1 MILET
6 DNYRINID
14 KRNSNLSEITN
25 SEIVEN
31 LIKNRNISDENIK
44 NFLSDSDLDTIN
56 PYEFSDMEDA
66 VKILVSFI
74 KSKKKIGIYGDFDA
88 DGLTGTAILIETIE
102 SLGAIPK
109 PFIPNREN
117 EGHGIS
123 EKGINSLIDFGCEL
137 IITVDTGTN
146 SFDLIEKAMNSNKI
160 EFIITDHHIPEK
172 ETYNYPVLNP
182 ALNKNLTEYSGAG
195 VAWILAKALFDYF
208 KVPMK
213 EGLTSLA
220 TIGTVADVAPLLK
233 NNRTIVKKGL
243 LEISKTN
250 NYAIKALNNISG
262 KKFFYEPPEADYISF
277 SMAPRINTPG
287 RIEDPYTSLKLLTAK
302 NSKNA
307 HNLSSKIEQM
317 NNKRKSLSLE
327 LWNKIQDQIITQK
340 SNPLIFIDC
349 TNYPLGLLGP
359 LAGRLVENLSKPV
372 FCFAEKE
379 NVYKF
384 SSRSNESYNLFD
396 SLSKLEKYFIN
407 FGGHA
412 LAAGF
417 SIKSSDYN
425 SFSDEMIKL
434 SKLETKKSKKNYEVD
449 LEVNI
454 DIINYELWDEIK
466 TLSPFGEKNPD
477 PLFYSTNVSTEKIR
491 AIGANKNHIS
501 GKIINSKNSFDFI
514 GFNIPYLEEFSKNNV
529 NIIYKLRTDFW
540 NGKKQKKIH
549 ILEID
554 PC

>member
-6 DNYRINID
+6 DNYRINIE
-14 KRNSNLSEITN
+14 KRNSNLSEISN

>member
-6 DNYRINID
+6 DNYRINIE
-14 KRNSNLSEITN
+14 KRNSNLSEISN
-25 SEIVEN
+25 SQIVEN

-44 NFLSDSDLDTIN
+44 NFLSDSNLDTIN

-146 SFDLIEKAMNSNKI
+146 SFDLIEKAMKSNKI

-327 LWNKIQDQIITQK
+327 LWNKIQNQIITQK

-425 SFSDEMIKL
+425 AFSDEMIKL

>member
-6 DNYRINID
+6 DNYRINIE
-14 KRNSNLSEITN
+14 KRNSNLSEISN

-340 SNPLIFIDC
+340 TNPLIFIDC